1 MAMVVV
7 HLPLKLQ
14 ILIKLINHCLKDF
27 LKRQLFRTFMKWQRN
42 NILRKMRVRKDLWFY
57 NITKLWWK
65 ITFLICYFLSAVSD
79 VSLKLSELFDV
90 DTLYSV
96 ILLANDSGLGVKFCS
111 VFISIINLLSSDKF
125 CSVSEALLANDIY
138 VSEDSESE
146 FDPRSEV
153 KSQSSEVRLSS
164 HFWYLR

>member
-1 MAMVVV
+1 M
-7 HLPLKLQ
+7 
-14 ILIKLINHCLKDF
+14 
-27 LKRQLFRTFMKWQRN
+27 
-42 NILRKMRVRKDLWFY
+42 
-57 NITKLWWK
+57 
-65 ITFLICYFLSAVSD
+65 SAVSD

-96 ILLANDSGLGVKFCS
+96 ILLANDSGFGVKFCS
-111 VFISIINLLSSDKF
+111 VFISIINLSSDKF

-164 HFWYLR
+164 HF

>member
-1 MAMVVV
+1 M
-7 HLPLKLQ
+7 
-14 ILIKLINHCLKDF
+14 
-27 LKRQLFRTFMKWQRN
+27 
-42 NILRKMRVRKDLWFY
+42 
-57 NITKLWWK
+57 
-65 ITFLICYFLSAVSD
+65 SAVSD

-96 ILLANDSGLGVKFCS
+96 ILLANDSGFGVKFCS

-164 HFWYLR
+164 HF